1 MTLLGKDADPAEV
14 TVHATGLSSSPP
26 KALAERQQHVSVG
39 QMLQRQHRDSFSDSE
54 PVAAVASSGTVA
66 DIKKAEPA
74 PTPVITPS
82 VVPKLTDHVRNFRQ
96 VLQELVAQGAIV
108 TTNKALY
115 TQQGNLAFYT
125 RKNVTRRLQLRGHP
139 ELIRLS
145 KLFWATVVPSMVET
159 MDFHRYEQIFL
170 RIHKVLAKIYR
181 VEAGAINLEDDW
193 RRDTNG
199 NCRGLS
205 YELFHAAL
213 FETIDI
219 WCNSVKVQDYINLLA
234 SLLDGITRLNKEDS
248 AFLKSLRDIRALD
261 SKARPLSAPSAR
273 AKSTSPIKP
282 IAEEAPFLKKI
293 KPEKNPPPSAPRRP
307 SKSPTKPP
315 TSNHVPTTAK
325 TTAQLSPTRLGLVN
339 AATQTSLTSL
349 HAQVPSPPV
358 SESSDETTTRLP
370 TTTTTTASSSSKTPS
385 PTRSSPSKPTS
396 RPKTSPS
403 RPASPPKS
411 SGSTTASPSPSKA
424 TLDAGGDRQQMVPS
438 PPKPDRPR
446 PKSSPLK
453 RSTPWTPPQGYNSS
467 IVYVDINGHAIP
479 PINFEFDVENPP
491 LPRPHSPMRT
501 RPAFRLGLSTPR
513 LPETIE
519 MDVEGHC
526 VKTTSADAPRGVATW
541 QYEEKQTW
549 SGCPSARRRRSKERF
564 CFLPPRTRSSTA
576 GSSAARPAPCTS
588 SKRRT
593 MTRRCTTT
601 FTRRHPTKTS
611 VWRESWTTS

>member
-26 KALAERQQHVSVG
+26 KVLAERQQHVSVG
-39 QMLQRQHRDSFSDSE
+39 QMLQRQHRGSVSDLE
-54 PVAAVASSGTVA
+54 PVAAVTSSGTVA

-108 TTNKALY
+108 TNNKALY

-125 RKNVTRRLQLRGHP
+125 RKNVTRRLQLRRHP

-261 SKARPLSAPSAR
+261 TKARPLSAPSAR

-293 KPEKNPPPSAPRRP
+293 KPEKTPPPSAPRRP

-315 TSNHVPTTAK
+315 T
-325 TTAQLSPTRLGLVN
+325 
-339 AATQTSLTSL
+339 L
-349 HAQVPSPPV
+349 HH
-358 SESSDETTTRLP
+358 
-370 TTTTTTASSSSKTPS
+370 
-385 PTRSSPSKPTS
+385 
-396 RPKTSPS
+396 
-403 RPASPPKS
+403 
-411 SGSTTASPSPSKA
+411 
-424 TLDAGGDRQQMVPS
+424 
-438 PPKPDRPR
+438 
-446 PKSSPLK
+446 
-453 RSTPWTPPQGYNSS
+453 GYNSS

-479 PINFEFDVENPP
+479 PINFEFDVDHPP
-491 LPRPHSPMRT
+491 LPRPHSPLRT
-501 RPAFRLGLSTPR
+501 RPAVRLGLSSPR

-526 VKTTSADAPRGVATW
+526 VETKSADAPRRVATW
-541 QYEEKQTW
+541 QYEEK
-549 SGCPSARRRRSKERF
+549 SNVER
-564 CFLPPRTRSSTA
+564 LA
-576 GSSAARPAPCTS
+576 ECTS
-588 SKRRT
+588 SPLKGAILFSPSTYPIEHRWIKRSQARAL
-593 MTRRCTTT
+593 
-601 FTRRHPTKTS
+601 HELKKTHDDAPLYDYFHTS
-611 VWRESWTTS
+611 PPHEDERLVRELDH